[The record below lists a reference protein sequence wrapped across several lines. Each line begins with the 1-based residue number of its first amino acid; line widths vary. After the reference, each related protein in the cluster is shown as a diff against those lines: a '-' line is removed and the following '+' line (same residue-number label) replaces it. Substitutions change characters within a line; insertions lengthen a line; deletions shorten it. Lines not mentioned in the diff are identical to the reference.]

1 MKSICWLFLLAA
13 GAEAAQAQA
22 FNAGFVVKVG
32 NDTIAF
38 ERFTRTSEQLRGELF
53 DRGSQTRR
61 NYRLTLRNSIEPM
74 MFSTSVAR
82 LTSAED
88 APPVAQA
95 SVEFRGDSAFTQ
107 VVLPAPGSRSLS
119 TRAGA
124 IPFVNLS
131 LALTELL
138 MTNARRAGTD
148 SVIANVFLL
157 AGGQTVPVTM
167 RRVGPDTIT
176 LGIAGSEMRLR
187 VDPTGRILGAVVPSQ
202 NLSVVRLDSASTDR
216 IRWTRPDYS
225 APADAAYT
233 AEDLAIPAGSHSLGA
248 TFTKPKTATGRL
260 PVAITIS
267 GSGLQDRD
275 ESLPGVTGYRPFR
288 QIAEALATKGI
299 ATLRFDDR
307 GTGASTGNGATAT
320 SADFAED
327 VRAIIQ
333 YLRGR
338 ADIDPNRIVLVGHS
352 EGGLIAPMVAAG
364 DTLLRGIAL
373 LAGPA
378 QSGRTIIHYQQR
390 FAAEN
395 DTTIRPADRE
405 AVLQRAR
412 TQLDSIARTNP
423 WMRFFLD
430 HDPLAV
436 AARVRVPVLILQG
449 ETDRQVTAE
458 QAPALATAIRSA
470 RNQNVVV
477 HVLPRINHLFLE
489 DPSGSPSGYAGL
501 PSKRI
506 PDSILSLLTDW
517 VLQRVR

>member
-1 MKSICWLFLLAA
+1 
-13 GAEAAQAQA
+13 
-22 FNAGFVVKVG
+22 
-32 NDTIAF
+32 
-38 ERFTRTSEQLRGELF
+38 
-53 DRGSQTRR
+53 
-61 NYRLTLRNSIEPM
+61 
-74 MFSTSVAR
+74 
-82 LTSAED
+82 
-88 APPVAQA
+88 
-95 SVEFRGDSAFTQ
+95 
-107 VVLPAPGSRSLS
+107 
-119 TRAGA
+119 
-124 IPFVNLS
+124 
-131 LALTELL
+131 
-138 MTNARRAGTD
+138 
-148 SVIANVFLL
+148 
-157 AGGQTVPVTM
+157 
-167 RRVGPDTIT
+167 
-176 LGIAGSEMRLR
+176 
-187 VDPTGRILGAVVPSQ
+187 VPSQ
-202 NLSVVRLDSASTDR
+202 NLTVVRLDSASTDR

-225 APADAAYT
+225 PPADAAYT
-233 AEDLAIPAGSHSLGA
+233 AEDLAISAPAGHSLGA
-248 TFTKPKTATGRL
+248 TLTRPKTAAGRL

-275 ESLPGVTGYRPFR
+275 ESLAGVTGYRPFR
-288 QIAEALATKGI
+288 QIAEALAAKGI

-307 GTGASTGNGATAT
+307 GTGASTGNGAIAT
-320 SADFAED
+320 SADFADD
-327 VRAIIQ
+327 VRAVIQ

-338 ADIDPNRIVLVGHS
+338 PDIDPSRIVLVGHS

-436 AARVRVPVLILQG
+436 AARVPVPVLILQG
-449 ETDRQVTAE
+449 ETDRQVTAD
-458 QAPALATAIRSA
+458 QAPALASAFRNA

-477 HVLPRINHLFLE
+477 HVLPRVNHLFLE

-517 VLQRVR
+517 VVQRVR